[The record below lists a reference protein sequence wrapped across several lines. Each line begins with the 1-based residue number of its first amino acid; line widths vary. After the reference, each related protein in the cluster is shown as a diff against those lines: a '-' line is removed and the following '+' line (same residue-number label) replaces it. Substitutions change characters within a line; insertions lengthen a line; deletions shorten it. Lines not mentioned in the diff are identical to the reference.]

1 MNSYS
6 EFPYSILPSLECSSL
21 AMYQMHKQI
30 FFFKKK
36 RNRCFDPL
44 MDIWTRRLW
53 SPGRLCFCLFVFS
66 FLEVFFCF
74 FELRRWFCAEE
85 CTCSIIIYWVSS
97 NCQGR
102 NWLTDRNTT
111 VIKPDTASV
120 LRDWKNINQRYW
132 IDSHEV
138 SPVFWKDREL
148 RQSNRKEC
156 FWTVWSG
163 MISLMREHL
172 SRFAEAKWAL
182 EPCT

>member
-6 EFPYSILPSLECSSL
+6 EFPYSILPSSECSSL

-30 FFFKKK
+30 FFFFKKK

-85 CTCSIIIYWVSS
+85 CTCSVIIYWVSS

-102 NWLTDRNTT
+102 NWLADRNTT
-111 VIKPDTASV
+111 DKTRHSLCPQRLEKYKPKILNRFAWSVTSV
-120 LRDWKNINQRYW
+120 LKGQGV
-132 IDSHEV
+132 ET
-138 SPVFWKDREL
+138 E
-148 RQSNRKEC
+148 
-156 FWTVWSG
+156 
-163 MISLMREHL
+163 
-172 SRFAEAKWAL
+172 
-182 EPCT
+182 